1 MLCHFPIGKWSIP
14 DREMVNSRSGNGHD
28 FHKLSVE
35 VEILKIGQ
43 DLTELEVNATMKYF
57 NDTFCFSRYFCDL
70 FFANKILIS

>member
-1 MLCHFPIGKWSIP
+1 MKNGSIGQSPIGKLSLF
-14 DREMVNSRSGNGHD
+14 DD

-57 NDTFCFSRYFCDL
+57 NDISCNTFCFSRNFCNL